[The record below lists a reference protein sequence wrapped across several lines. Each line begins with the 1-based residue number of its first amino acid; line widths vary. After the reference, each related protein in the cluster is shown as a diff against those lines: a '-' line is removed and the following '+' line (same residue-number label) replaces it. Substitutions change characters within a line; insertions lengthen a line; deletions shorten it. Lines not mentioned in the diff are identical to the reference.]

1 MLKLFKIVALL
12 EGISLLVLFLF
23 AMPMKYMFD
32 DHAYVRPVGMAH
44 GLLFIGYIIMAFMLK
59 FEENWNW
66 KKLGVVCI
74 ASIIPAGTFYVDW
87 KYLRTVKA

>member
-12 EGISLLVLFLF
+12 EGISLLVLFVF
-23 AMPMKYMFD
+23 AMPMKYMFA
-32 DHAYVRPVGMAH
+32 DHTYIRPIGMAH

-66 KKLGVVCI
+66 KKLGVVCV
-74 ASIIPAGTFYVDW
+74 ASVIPAGTFYVDW
-87 KYLRTVKA
+87 KYLRAVKA